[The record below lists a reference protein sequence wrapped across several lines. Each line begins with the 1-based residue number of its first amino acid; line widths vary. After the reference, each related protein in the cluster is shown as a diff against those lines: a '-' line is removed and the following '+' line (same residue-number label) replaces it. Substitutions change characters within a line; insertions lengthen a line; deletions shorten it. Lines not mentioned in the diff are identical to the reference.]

1 MKFPCLVSHAGLL
14 SIALASHV
22 HVPLEG
28 DAKGVAQVA
37 NEVYEKPG
45 YAIGVY
51 HQSES
56 VSFLQKA
63 SKNSNEHFK
72 PTSEDLTLNY
82 REIDIKDIDLSVY
95 DTHAGMVDV
104 NVFNS
109 IADAIDEFKDNTQPQ
124 DDFETDNT
132 PKVGDMV
139 IVRHIEIPVKHTGEL
154 LFISEQYIIIRD
166 SNTGNELTFHRSHWS
181 IEKTPV
187 EPTPHD
193 LLKQAWFEQGQDV
206 DDFIDYIV
214 NEYGVVK

>member
-28 DAKGVAQVA
+28 DAKGMLQVA
-37 NEVYEKPG
+37 DKDYEKPD
-45 YAIGVY
+45 YSIGIY
-51 HQSES
+51 SQPES
-56 VSFLQKA
+56 TRLVMEA
-63 SKNSNEHFK
+63 TKNSYEYFK
-72 PTSEDLTLNY
+72 PDISEFTSPTKIINVE
-82 REIDIKDIDLSVY
+82 DIDLTKFMSNDSVAK
-95 DTHAGMVDV
+95 TS
-104 NVFNS
+104 VFNTL
-109 IADAIDEFKDNTQPQ
+109 AAQARAL
-124 DDFETDNT
+124 TDNT

-139 IVRHIEIPVKHTGEL
+139 TIRCQEVPVTHTGEL
-154 LFISEQYIIIRD
+154 LFISEQYFILHLD
-166 SNTGNELTFHRSHWS
+166 NGKEQHFYPGSWS

-214 NEYGVVK
+214 NEYGVMK

>member
-28 DAKGVAQVA
+28 DTKGMLQIADKI
-37 NEVYEKPG
+37 YEKPG
-45 YAIGVY
+45 YTIGLY
-51 HQSES
+51 CQPES

-63 SKNSNEHFK
+63 TRNSNEHFK
-72 PTSEDLTLNY
+72 PCTDDFISDH
-82 REIDIKDIDLSVY
+82 REINIKDIDLTVFMSKDSV
-95 DTHAGMVDV
+95 TQT
-104 NVFNS
+104 NS
-109 IADAIDEFKDNTQPQ
+109 INTIAAHVFSTLAAQTINEFKDT
-124 DDFETDNT
+124 T
-132 PKVGDMV
+132 PEVSDMV
-139 IVRHIEIPVKHTGEL
+139 IVRHNEVPVKHTGEL
-154 LFISEQYIIIRD
+154 LFISEQYFIVRIDDIHEQHFYPG
-166 SNTGNELTFHRSHWS
+166 SWS